1 MNPEASGVDKSDFKD
16 SKRIKE
22 EPEDI
27 RSAVEVDEQLTVKFE
42 ERLKEEPK
50 IESDHSDYFVKI
62 SNLNLRLKI
71 ELHYQVDLASQCA
84 MLVDNMIE
92 ICKEVK
98 LNKPKKFQ
106 EYLESE
112 KDSLEQSAQR
122 LKNLLNEVDEFY
134 KSGKFKRPN

>member
-1 MNPEASGVDKSDFKD
+1 MNPEANGVDKSDFKD

-22 EPEDI
+22 EPENI

-50 IESDHSDYFVKI
+50 IESDHSDDFVKI

-71 ELHYQVDLASQCA
+71 ELHYQVDLTSHCA

-92 ICKEVK
+92 ICKEEK
-98 LNKPKKFQ
+98 RERDKPK
-106 EYLESE
+106 
-112 KDSLEQSAQR
+112 
-122 LKNLLNEVDEFY
+122 
-134 KSGKFKRPN
+134 